1 MFKYMLLKQT
11 KMKFPKIASIE
22 INQLPTDSSILT
34 PQEKY
39 IFDTIFLP
47 EVIEFER
54 SSQQHEFMQQHQKD
68 LMRQKLTSESQS
80 EEKKPHPFSKKF
92 IISILLTA
100 IVIIFSISPLPSF
113 VRSSTK
119 SPMIISIM
127 IFAIFAISFL
137 FLQNYINL

>member
-47 EVIEFER
+47 EVNEFEK
-54 SSQQHEFMQQHQKD
+54 SSQQHDLLQQQLQQNHQ
-68 LMRQKLTSESQS
+68 LASHSQL
-80 EEKKPHPFSKKF
+80 EKHSRKCHSFGKKF
-92 IISILLTA
+92 IISILLTV
-100 IVIIFSISPLPSF
+100 IVIIFAISPLPTF
-113 VRSSTK
+113 VRSCTS
-119 SPMIISIM
+119 SPMIISIL

-137 FLQNYINL
+137 FLQPYVNL

>member
-1 MFKYMLLKQT
+1 MLLKQT

-47 EVIEFER
+47 EVNEFEK
-54 SSQQHEFMQQHQKD
+54 SSQQHELMQQ
-68 LMRQKLTSESQS
+68 KLSSQNQQIAS
-80 EEKKPHPFSKKF
+80 HPKHEGKKCHSFGKKF

-100 IVIIFSISPLPSF
+100 IIIIFAISPLPSV
-113 VRSSTK
+113 VRTSTA
-119 SPMIISIM
+119 SPMIISVI
-127 IFAIFAISFL
+127 IFALFAISFL
-137 FLQNYINL
+137 FLQPYIAI